1 MKKNQGFTLIE
12 TMAALLILGIL
23 GVMASQG
30 LDGAFRVKENIEGK
44 IEDQEA
50 LVVMLKY
57 LQNDCEAMVK
67 NTDEKLMPI
76 FIQGNKY
83 TWIMRHYSS
92 VQANGWQFVGYT
104 VEENSLK
111 RYTTLP
117 FNNKQDAVRVIE
129 ALSKDPDLG
138 LPSTQ
143 LSYQLPRVLQQKI
156 EPYWSSDTKRSALG
170 LQISLS
176 LMGNQNPLTSSCIAE
191 GKI

>member
-1 MKKNQGFTLIE
+1 MRNNQGFTLIE
-12 TMAALLILGIL
+12 TMVALLILGIL
-23 GVMASQG
+23 GVMATQG
-30 LDGAFRVKENIEGK
+30 LGGAFRVKDSIEGQIK
-44 IEDQEA
+44 DHDA
-50 LVVMLKY
+50 VVVMLKY

-67 NTDEKLMPI
+67 NTDEKLPPS
-76 FIQGNKY
+76 FIQGNTY

-92 VQANGWQFVGYT
+92 AQVNGWQFVGYS

-117 FNNKQDAVRVIE
+117 FSNKQDAVRVLE

-143 LSYQLPRVLQQKI
+143 MSYLLPRVLRQKI
-156 EPYWSSDTKRSALG
+156 EPYWSSSTNRSALG

-176 LMGNQNPLTSSCIAE
+176 LMGNQAPLTSSCIAE
-191 GKI
+191 GKL